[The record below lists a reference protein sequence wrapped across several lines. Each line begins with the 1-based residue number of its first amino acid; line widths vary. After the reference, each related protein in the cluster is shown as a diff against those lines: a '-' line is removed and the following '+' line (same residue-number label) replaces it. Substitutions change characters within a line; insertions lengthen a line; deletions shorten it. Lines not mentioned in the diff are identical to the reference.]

1 MNVLVVFDH
10 PRRQSFC
17 GAVLDSVLSGLSEA
31 GHRAEVADIRAEGFD
46 PRLSPDD
53 EPDWSDPDKR
63 YSDRVL
69 EEQAR
74 IARSDALCFV
84 FPVWWWSVPATTKGW
99 IDRVWNHGWAYGAR
113 KLPQRKALLF
123 ATASA
128 SQESYRKRGYEA
140 AMRTQLLVG
149 MMEYCG
155 IPESELKILFDVD
168 ESAEKRAA
176 HLETVKALASTW
188 FGKSA
193 QS

>member
-10 PRRQSFC
+10 PRRSSFG
-17 GAVLDSVLSGLSEA
+17 GAVLDSVLAGLAEA
-31 GHRAEVADIRAEGFD
+31 GHRAELADLRAEGFD
-46 PRLSPDD
+46 PRLPSED

-74 IARSDALCFV
+74 IARNDALCFV

-99 IDRVWNHGWAYGAR
+99 IDRVWNNGWAYGAR
-113 KLPQRKALLF
+113 KLPHRRALLI
-123 ATASA
+123 ATASG
-128 SQESYRKRGYEA
+128 SQESYSKRGYDT

-168 ESAEKRAA
+168 ESPEVRKE
-176 HLETVKALASTW
+176 HLETARTLASG
-188 FGKSA
+188 FFSVGA